1 MGCARKAQCTLGTT
15 RVRRAASGSARDD
28 AGSDLRTAC
37 SRSRRA
43 FLRPVSKAAQ
53 RQRAVLERG
62 ESGAGHVPLPS
73 SSSSHADPY
82 KESASSLH
90 ADPYKE
96 SASSSHADEDDGD
109 RRGGGEEEQME
120 LEEEEELV
128 EVVVVEEE
136 VVVVVVMGTQQ

>member
-1 MGCARKAQCTLGTT
+1 MGCARKAQCTVGTT
-15 RVRRAASGSARDD
+15 RVRGAASGSARDD
-28 AGSDLRTAC
+28 AGSDLRSAC

-82 KESASSLH
+82 KESASS
-90 ADPYKE
+90 
-96 SASSSHADEDDGD
+96 SHADEDDGD

-128 EVVVVEEE
+128 EVVE
-136 VVVVVVMGTQQ
+136 VVVVVVGTQQ

>member
-1 MGCARKAQCTLGTT
+1 MREESPVHG
-15 RVRRAASGSARDD
+15 RDD
-28 AGSDLRTAC
+28 AGSDLRTTR

-62 ESGAGHVPLPS
+62 GSGAGQVPLPS

-82 KESASSLH
+82 KESASSSH

-128 EVVVVEEE
+128 EVVE
-136 VVVVVVMGTQQ
+136 VVVVVVGTQQ

>member
-82 KESASSLH
+82 KESASS
-90 ADPYKE
+90 
-96 SASSSHADEDDGD
+96 SHADEDDGD

-128 EVVVVEEE
+128 EVVVV
-136 VVVVVVMGTQQ
+136 VVVVVGTQQ

>member
-37 SRSRRA
+37 SRSMRA

-62 ESGAGHVPLPS
+62 GSGAGQVPLPS
-73 SSSSHADPY
+73 SSSS
-82 KESASSLH
+82 H

-128 EVVVVEEE
+128 EVVE
-136 VVVVVVMGTQQ
+136 VVVVVVGTQQ